1 MTISLWRI
9 SHLWLAIVSGLFLLI
24 ASITGAILSF
34 EPVYEGSFDYKVKDA
49 ENLTLAELVQSL
61 ARNHLEISSV
71 KKDPNGFIQVNIFGD
86 QGEETFY
93 INPFNGEKLGSP
105 IEIPALFD
113 FCRML
118 HRSLF
123 FGKIGRFLVG
133 LTAIILLF
141 ISVTG
146 FVLVLKKQGG
156 LRSYLKKV
164 IKDEFYRDYHT
175 KLGKIFLIV
184 MIVIGLTGGYLF
196 LERFSVIP
204 KSIAKHTIDF
214 EDLKEEPL
222 LAKADFPIFQTS
234 NVGELN
240 ELVFPFSEF
249 VDDFF
254 ELKLE
259 NRELLINQL
268 TGEVV
273 SEIEYSITQKLSVL
287 SFNLHT
293 AEGQPWWAIL
303 LGLTSL
309 STLFFMFSGFKI
321 YLKRAAEKTK
331 VANPHQKEE
340 STIIIAYGSEMG
352 TTLLFAQALH
362 ESLLDAGKKSY
373 LLEMNAF
380 VHFPMMQHLII
391 VTSTYGAGGPPANA
405 GQFIEK
411 FNETKKNRPFLYA
424 VVGFGSTKYPDFCQF
439 AIDVNCALKSNH
451 QAEELIPLTT
461 INNRSVKDF
470 DEWVQLFQDQIEV
483 QLSVKTKVPEIEWV
497 NLKVIKKEFSK
508 NNEDATFLLEL
519 AAKNG
524 HLKSMQ
530 SGDLLV
536 YRAEEDRM
544 DRQYSMS
551 VAKDKRS
558 VLLSVKKHPNGLVS
572 GYLSTLEKN
581 ALLRVSFHENASFH
595 FPEYAHHV
603 LMIANGTGIA
613 PFLGMIENNQK
624 KIPISLFWGG
634 QNETSFDLY
643 RSQLYQFTKD
653 GRLSQ
658 IQTAFSRIKQNPSYV
673 QDLIKEKEELITQ
686 ILAKDSVIMICGSL
700 KMQQGVEAVLDE
712 VTRRCLNKPLDDF
725 KATGTIKAD
734 CY

>member
-1 MTISLWRI
+1 MTLSLWRR
-9 SHLWLAIVSGLFLLI
+9 SHLWLAIVSGIFLLI
-24 ASITGAILSF
+24 ASVTGTILSF
-34 EPVYEGSFDYKVKDA
+34 EPIYEGSFGYEVKDA
-49 ENLTLAELVQSL
+49 KDLTLAELTQNL
-61 ARNHLEISSV
+61 AKSYLEISSI
-71 KKDPNGFIQVNIFGD
+71 KKDPNGFLQVNIFGD

-105 IEIPALFD
+105 IEIPAVFD

-133 LTAIILLF
+133 LTAMILFF

-164 IKDEFYRDYHT
+164 IKDEFYSDYHT
-175 KLGKIFLIV
+175 KFGKMFLII
-184 MIVIGLTGGYLF
+184 MAVISLTGGYLF
-196 LERFSVIP
+196 LERFSVVP

-214 EDLKEEPL
+214 ENLKGAPL
-222 LAKADFPIFQTS
+222 LAKVDFPIFQTS

-254 ELKLE
+254 ELKLDD
-259 NRELLINQL
+259 RELLINQL

-273 SEIEYSITQKLSVL
+273 SEIQYPLTQKLSVL
-287 SFNLHT
+287 SFSLHT

-331 VANPHQKEE
+331 VVNPYKKEE
-340 STIIIAYGSEMG
+340 GTIIVAFGSEMG
-352 TTLLFAQALH
+352 TTLIFAQALH

-380 VHFPMMQHLII
+380 EHFPMMQHLII
-391 VTSTYGAGGPPANA
+391 VTSTYGAGGPPVNA
-405 GQFIEK
+405 EQFIRK
-411 FNETKKNRPFLYA
+411 FHETKKDRPFQYA

-439 AIDVNCALKSNH
+439 AIDVDRALKFN
-451 QAEELIPLTT
+451 QQTEELIPLTT
-461 INNRSVKDF
+461 INNRSIKDF
-470 DEWVQLFQDQIEV
+470 DEWVRLFQNQIAV
-483 QLSVKTKVPEIEWV
+483 QLTVKTKEPKRKWID
-497 NLKVIKKEFSK
+497 LKVTKKEFSK
-508 NNEDATFLLEL
+508 NEEDATFLLEL

-524 HLKSMQ
+524 HLKSIQ

-536 YRAEEDRM
+536 YKAEQDHLE
-544 DRQYSMS
+544 RQYSMS

-558 VLLSVKKHPNGLVS
+558 ILLSVKKHPKGLVS

-581 ALLRVSFHENASFH
+581 ASLRVSFCENASFH
-595 FPEYAHHV
+595 FPENAHHI

-643 RSQLYQFTKD
+643 RSQLSQFTKD

-658 IQTAFSRIKQNPSYV
+658 IQTAFSRIEQNPSYV
-673 QDLIKEKEELITQ
+673 QNLVKEKEELITQ
-686 ILAKDSVIMICGSL
+686 ILAKNSVIMICGSL

-725 KATGTIKAD
+725 RATGIIKAD